1 MRCSNKVYQH
11 KVIVTLKNTAKND
24 FFKDLFN
31 KYDQIR
37 RFLQIWSQLLKKSLL
52 KNVIFCSGIYA
63 IKG

>member
-11 KVIVTLKNTAKND
+11 KVIVTLKNTAEND

-52 KNVIFCSGIYA
+52 KNVIFVVGSTQ
-63 IKG
+63 